1 MSLRLKKEKW
11 EPQPYAPKLSLEET
25 EIACEDLVV
34 QSYPC
39 VERGIQD
46 PAISQ
51 QNIAL
56 FSFCP
61 SESNDYGILGFAKI
75 RGVFATEE
83 EATTYSRQLIRKFDS
98 ANPIHQVRVGRP
110 FPVCGGITKLHRNLD
125 KVVIDEELEKAESS
139 LLKQHRQRERE
150 VKQEL
155 DERVRTLE
163 ADVTANT
170 EGDPVERYIVLR
182 HKIVSVA
189 LFYEDYLRKIEKFK
203 DIMKKTHKQ
212 MREME
217 TPHIL
222 ENFERVYNE
231 KMASIGVEHDGS
243 EENKKIYTYFQS
255 LPPFE
260 FLQ

>member
-11 EPQPYAPKLSLEET
+11 EPQPYARKLTLEET
-25 EIACEDLVV
+25 KIACDDLVV

-46 PAISQ
+46 PAIAQ

-56 FSFCP
+56 FSFYP
-61 SESNDYGILGFAKI
+61 AETNDYGILGFAKV

-83 EATTYSRQLIRKFDS
+83 EATTHSRQLIRKFDS

-110 FPVCGGITKLHRNLD
+110 FPVCGGITKLHKKVD
-125 KVVIDEELEKAESS
+125 KIVIDEELERAEGA
-139 LLKQHRQRERE
+139 LMRKHLQKEHEI
-150 VKQEL
+150 KKEL
-155 DERVRTLE
+155 DERVRNLE
-163 ADVTANT
+163 ADVQSNGD
-170 EGDPVERYIVLR
+170 EDPVERYNILR

-189 LFYEDYLRKIEKFK
+189 ILYEDYLNKIEKFK
-203 DIMKKTHKQ
+203 DVMIKTVKQ

-222 ENFERVYNE
+222 ENFERVYDE
-231 KMASIGVEHDGS
+231 RMESIGVDS
-243 EENKKIYTYFQS
+243 EATPETKKIHSYFKF
-255 LPPFE
+255 LPPFD